1 MHTIAS
7 QAPHRSILSTRA
19 IAIALVVALWFAGTL
34 GLIHRSL
41 HVPGLGQATAAAQA
55 GHAEGAPGHAA
66 HAAQV
71 SHVPHASHGIASLFG
86 DHTDAEC
93 RLYDQLSHGS
103 GALGV
108 PTLVLPVLLPS
119 ATFAYLQGEAIA
131 RWVALFD
138 ARGPPSTR

>member
-1 MHTIAS
+1 VYIALS
-7 QAPHRSILSTRA
+7 PMPNRSILSTRA

-34 GLIHRSL
+34 GLMHRSL
-41 HVPGLGQATAAAQA
+41 HVPGLAHANATAHATGQAV
-55 GHAEGAPGHAA
+55 HAESAQEHAA
-66 HAAQV
+66 RR
-71 SHVPHASHGIASLFG
+71 GIVGLFG
-86 DHTDAEC
+86 DHSDAEC

-108 PTLVLPVLLPS
+108 PMVALPVLLPS

>member
-1 MHTIAS
+1 VPVQLATR
-7 QAPHRSILSTRA
+7 QTPHFSTRA
-19 IAIALVVALWFAGTL
+19 ILVVLAIALWFAGTL
-34 GLIHRSL
+34 GVMHRSL
-41 HVPGLGQATAAAQA
+41 HVPGLPAAAATVQASKVDHVHA
-55 GHAEGAPGHAA
+55 GHG
-66 HAAQV
+66 V
-71 SHVPHASHGIASLFG
+71 VSLFG

-103 GALGV
+103 SVPGV
-108 PTLVLPVLLPS
+108 PLVVLPVLLPS

>member
-1 MHTIAS
+1 MQLATRQS
-7 QAPHRSILSTRA
+7 PRFSTRA
-19 IAIALVVALWFAGTL
+19 ILAVLAIALWFAGTL
-34 GLIHRSL
+34 GVMHRSL
-41 HVPGLGQATAAAQA
+41 HVPGLPAAAAAVQVAQADKGVHVHA
-55 GHAEGAPGHAA
+55 GHGVVG
-66 HAAQV
+66 
-71 SHVPHASHGIASLFG
+71 LFG

-103 GALGV
+103 SVPGV
-108 PTLVLPVLLPS
+108 PLVVLPVLLPS

>member
-1 MHTIAS
+1 M
-7 QAPHRSILSTRA
+7 
-19 IAIALVVALWFAGTL
+19 
-34 GLIHRSL
+34 HRSL
-41 HVPGLGQATAAAQA
+41 HVPGLASASSAAATVQAAKAEKGAHVHA
-55 GHAEGAPGHAA
+55 GHG
-66 HAAQV
+66 V
-71 SHVPHASHGIASLFG
+71 VSLFG

-103 GALGV
+103 SVPGV
-108 PTLVLPVLLPS
+108 PLVVLPVLLPS

>member
-1 MHTIAS
+1 VHLATRPS
-7 QAPHRSILSTRA
+7 PQFSTRA
-19 IAIALVVALWFAGTL
+19 ILVVLAIALWFAGTL
-34 GLIHRSL
+34 GVMHRSL
-41 HVPGLGQATAAAQA
+41 HVPGLASASSVAATVQANKSGHVHA
-55 GHAEGAPGHAA
+55 GHG
-66 HAAQV
+66 V
-71 SHVPHASHGIASLFG
+71 VSLFG

-103 GALGV
+103 SVPGV
-108 PTLVLPVLLPS
+108 PLVVLPMLLPS